1 MRIRT
6 LTILGMAALLA
17 PSLSGGQELRFGQDG
32 NVTWEG
38 AVSGLQDVSTSA
50 PEYVPALD
58 PTTTEV
64 GIAPGGRIELDH
76 PDHSEA
82 LLPLQLDREENRS
95 ASLLLG
101 GGSIVS
107 ETANDLSPVTRAALL
122 EGLLTE
128 DPNGE
133 AFERKEADFIFGT
146 LITVDMGATFGVRL
160 IRFFPRNTVFPSPTT
175 PFQSDYLRNFELRIH
190 DGVQLNEAG
199 APALGTW
206 ESYLTVTD
214 NPEPVTSIDFDPA
227 RYLRFIRLRA
237 TEAIP
242 FEIEKIQIFGEGY
255 FPTAQYLSPVV
266 DLGNPSNWGQIYL
279 DRTILGDSTQTN
291 IVIRTRTGGD
301 ATPFVY
307 NRREVGKPDAEDIP
321 FSVDNPEE
329 PMSRQEFLRL
339 PVNGTQADPWERGAI
354 EADLDNWSPWSPP
367 YSIDQALSPAG
378 VRNTSPAPRTYLQ
391 FRVDFS
397 SQELFS
403 TNVLNGV
410 SFEFTRP
417 ALADA
422 LVAEIFP
429 REVEAARD
437 ISFVYAVRAEV
448 MPGQEVQ
455 GFNSFE
461 LSTPGPVERIE
472 RIEIID
478 ASGESLLDHTFAVQ
492 NAVTEGEGDVRITSI
507 TDGGF
512 SVRFS
517 PPIQADDTVLK
528 IHFVTRIF
536 AYSNDFSGR
545 GAVEGT
551 DAFQWIQP
559 GEAAPLHEDDAA
571 FDSGIT
577 VLSSGVSSTG
587 LIGGFT
593 LDNPVLT
600 PNGDGAN
607 DLLGLRF
614 EVLTVLGADIRIAA
628 FDVSGRHVATIFE
641 HHGDNGPYAGDKYAG
656 LNWDGKDEHGDLLP
670 PGLYIVRLEVEGDAR
685 SSTAV
690 RAVGIA
696 Y

>member
-6 LTILGMAALLA
+6 LSILGMAALLA
-17 PSLSGGQELRFGQDG
+17 PSLSGGEELRFGQDG

-38 AVSGLQDVSTSA
+38 EVSRLQDVDTSP

-58 PTTTEV
+58 PTTTDI

-82 LLPLQLDREENRS
+82 LLPLQLDREENL
-95 ASLLLG
+95 ASKLILE
-101 GGSIVS
+101 GGSILS
-107 ETANDLSPVTRAALL
+107 PTSNDLSPGLLAQLL

-133 AFERKEADFIFGT
+133 AFERKGDIVLGT
-146 LITVDMGATFGVRL
+146 LITVDMGATVGVRL
-160 IRFFPRNTVFPSPTT
+160 IRFFPRNTFFPSPTT
-175 PFQSDYLRNFELRIH
+175 PFQNDYLRNFELRVH

-199 APALGTW
+199 TPALGTW
-206 ESYLTVTD
+206 ESFLTVTN

-237 TEAIP
+237 SEAIP
-242 FEIEKIQIFGEGY
+242 FEIEKIQIFGDGY

-266 DLGNPSNWGQIYL
+266 DLGRPSNWGQIHL
-279 DRTILGDSTQTN
+279 DRTILGDSTRTD
-291 IVIRTRTGGD
+291 VTIRTRTGGD
-301 ATPFVY
+301 ETPFVY
-307 NRREVGKPDAEDIP
+307 NRREVGNPSAEDIP
-321 FSVDNPEE
+321 FSVDNPGE
-329 PMSRQEFLRL
+329 PMSRQEFRSL
-339 PVNGTQADPWERGAI
+339 PVDGTQADPWERGAI

-367 YSIDQALSPAG
+367 YSIDQAVSSTG

-391 FRVDFS
+391 FQVDFS

-429 REVEAARD
+429 RDVEAARD
-437 ISFVYAVRAEV
+437 VSFVYAVRAQ
-448 MPGQEVQ
+448 MQGQEVQ

-461 LSTPGPVERIE
+461 MSTPGPVERIE
-472 RIEIID
+472 RLEITD

-492 NAVTEGEGDVRITSI
+492 NDITDEGDAAITSI

-512 SVRFS
+512 TVRF
-517 PPIQADDTVLK
+517 PHIQEDDTILK

-551 DAFQWIQP
+551 DAFQWIQS
-559 GEAAPLHEDDAA
+559 GEAALLDEDDAA
-571 FDSGIT
+571 FDSGVT

-587 LIGGFT
+587 LIGAFT

-600 PNGDGAN
+600 PNDDGAN

-628 FDVSGRHVATIFE
+628 FDISGRRVATIFE
-641 HHGDNGPYAGDKYAG
+641 QNGDNGPYTG
-656 LNWDGKDEHGDLLP
+656 LNWDGKDDHGDLLP
-670 PGLYIVRLEVEGDAR
+670 QGLYIVRLEIEGDDR
-685 SSTAV
+685 SSTAA
-690 RAVGIA
+690 RTVGIA

>member
-38 AVSGLQDVSTSA
+38 EVTGLQDVSTSA
-50 PEYVPALD
+50 PEYIPALD
-58 PTTTEV
+58 PTTTKF

-82 LLPLQLDREENRS
+82 LLPLQLDREQNLAATLILE
-95 ASLLLG
+95 

-107 ETANDLSPVTRAALL
+107 QTSNDLSPGRRAELL

-133 AFERKEADFIFGT
+133 AFERKGNIVLGT
-146 LITVDMGATFGVRL
+146 LITVDMRATVGVRL

-175 PFQSDYLRNFELRIH
+175 PFQSDYLRNFELRVH

-199 APALGTW
+199 TPALGTW
-206 ESYLTVTD
+206 ETHLTVTD
-214 NPEPVTSIDFDPA
+214 NTEPVTSIDFDPA

-237 TEAIP
+237 SEAIP

-266 DLGNPSNWGQIYL
+266 DLGTSSNWGQIHV
-279 DRTILGDSTQTN
+279 DRTILGDSTRTN
-291 IVIRTRTGGD
+291 VAIRTRTGGD

-307 NRREVGKPDAEDIP
+307 NRREVGNPNAEDIP

-329 PMSRQEFLRL
+329 PMSRQEFDDL
-339 PVNGTQADPWERGAI
+339 PVDGTQADPWERGAI

-367 YSIDQALSPAG
+367 YSIDQAVSSTG

-448 MPGQEVQ
+448 MPGQDVQ

-461 LSTPGPVERIE
+461 LSTPGRVERIE

-517 PPIQADDTVLK
+517 PPIQEDDTILK

-551 DAFQWIQP
+551 DAFQWIQS
-559 GEAAPLHEDDAA
+559 GEAALLDEDDAA

-628 FDVSGRHVATIFE
+628 FDVSGRRVATVFD
-641 HHGDNGPYAGDKYAG
+641 HHGDSGPYAGDKYAG
-656 LNWDGKDEHGDLLP
+656 LNWDGRGDDGDLLP

-690 RAVGIA
+690 RTVGIA